1 MATHTGEAGVAEIF
15 RTLQHRL
22 RDSAWTIVFKALIVV
37 HLIIREGQ
45 QDAALTFL
53 SDNPKKIAPSN
64 FSEGV
69 PHKWT
74 SNWGKMLMAYE
85 AQAQGHNIRRYSE
98 YLIARARAFEAT
110 KTDYVRSG
118 PGRLKRLNV
127 EKGLLR
133 ETEFVQKQIRA
144 LLRCDVGEVLSQ
156 LHRAPLTDHIAPDR
170 RA

>member
-37 HLIIREGQ
+37 HLMIREGQ
-45 QDAALTFL
+45 EDVALTFL

-64 FSEGV
+64 FSEGEN
-69 PHKWT
+69 HE
-74 SNWGKMLMAYE
+74 WGNCLGRLLTIHA
-85 AQAQGHNIRRYSE
+85 AQSQGHNIRRYAE
-98 YLIARARAFEAT
+98 YLITRARAFEAT
-110 KTDYVRSG
+110 KADYVRSG
-118 PGRLKRLNV
+118 PGRLKRLSV

-144 LLRCDVGEVLSQ
+144 LLRCDVGEAP
-156 LHRAPLTDHIAPDR
+156 RARFASSY
-170 RA
+170 